1 MLFEVDDCRS
11 VNTDYII
18 SLKVQKHYE
27 PRASYEVLLVL
38 KDADNI
44 TLYSG
49 DELICK
55 LVYYYYKYLIDF
67 GFSGVNEEYL
77 MSIKKQCLDDI
88 KQKYRVTSGYELR
101 KDCIHDIIDKYRRKI
116 YSDLY
121 KRRSDNER

>member
-27 PRASYEVLLVL
+27 PRASFEVLLIL
-38 KDADNI
+38 KDVDNI

-77 MSIKKQCLDDI
+77 MPIKKQCLDDI
-88 KQKYRVTSGYELR
+88 KQKYGVTSGYELR
-101 KDCIHDIIDKYRRKI
+101 KDCIHDIVDKYRRKI

-121 KRRSDNER
+121 NRRSDNER